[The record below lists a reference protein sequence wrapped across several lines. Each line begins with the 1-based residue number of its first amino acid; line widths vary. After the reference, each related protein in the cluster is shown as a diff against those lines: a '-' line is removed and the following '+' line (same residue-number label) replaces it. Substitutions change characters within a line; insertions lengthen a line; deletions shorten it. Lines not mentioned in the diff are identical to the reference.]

1 MTEPVPLQNRRIK
14 LVVTIAERGKG
25 SGIKEV
31 CDKIH
36 KAFHLNFMGH
46 GTAPT
51 RVLEY
56 LGLSNS
62 EKDIIFS
69 VVPEELAPKV
79 LEGLKHELELD
90 RHGGGIAFSIPVSSV
105 GSPMTLKLISQI
117 EEAN

>member
-1 MTEPVPLQNRRIK
+1 MTEPVTNRRLK

-25 SGIKEV
+25 SRIKEV
-31 CDKIH
+31 CNKIH
-36 KAFHLNFMGH
+36 DAFHLNFMGH

-51 RVLEY
+51 RILEY

-69 VVPEELAPKV
+69 VVPEDLAPEV
-79 LEGLKHELELD
+79 LESLKHELELD
-90 RHGGGIAFSIPVSSV
+90 KKGGGIAFTIPISSV
-105 GSPMTLKLISQI
+105 GSPLTLKMISRM

>member
-1 MTEPVPLQNRRIK
+1 MTEPLTHQRLK

-25 SGIKEV
+25 TRIKEV
-31 CDKIH
+31 CDKVH
-36 KAFHLNFMGH
+36 NAFHLNLMGH

-51 RVLEY
+51 RILEY

-69 VVPEELAPKV
+69 VVPEELSAAV
-79 LEGLKHELELD
+79 LESLKHELELD
-90 RHGGGIAFSIPVSSV
+90 KSGGGIAFTIPISSV
-105 GSPMTLKLISQI
+105 GSPVTLKMISRM